1 MGTCTCNSNS
11 IACFCHG
18 AALCFLGVIYVIS
31 SKDARVSAFGG
42 NFGRI
47 FVTAPISQYSNQ
59 QSYTKRATQSLHTSF
74 RDIETSISTADNHQS
89 SSGDEISLQDIDGI
103 DDIDGLADILH
114 AITEDDDDNDA
125 AKVDEVESI
134 ETILAKPV
142 PPESITVT
150 SEEINGSKVHTLTVS
165 LGAPGHEE
173 PFQFQ
178 TGKIGRQA
186 SGAVTLTCGETL
198 VYSTACRSDQPE
210 QGKDFAP
217 LSVEYQERF
226 SSVGSTSSGYNKRDG
241 RPAEHELLTCRL
253 IDRPLRPL
261 IHSGWRHDTQLIAWV
276 LSYDGKRDCDP
287 LAVTAAA
294 AALWISDVPL
304 LKPVAAVQ
312 VGFIDG
318 HFLVNPTVS
327 QQERSQ
333 LQLTVAGTKDAV
345 LMVEGAANFLPEQT
359 MVEAVAFGHKY
370 VKIICE
376 GLQQLSEKMQVQ
388 KKTDTISL
396 PIPGLAQAVEDLMIE
411 RIDEALRMGTTTI
424 ITPYEAKEKFSQ
436 QQSSMQFFLVE
447 QLRTDERFLKNCPD
461 EQQLVQAIQS
471 EFKSLLSRQMYR
483 IAKETNRRI
492 DGRAINEVRPISIE
506 VGLLPRVHGS
516 ALFTRGQTQTIATAT
531 LGDST
536 MRQKIDKIDGMIEK
550 RFYLQYTFP
559 PSCVG
564 ETGRFGSP
572 GRREVGH
579 GHLAERALAP
589 SLPSESSFPYSIRVE
604 SLITESHGSS
614 SMASVCGGCLALM
627 NSGVPIEQPVAGI
640 AMGMFLEDTHA
651 STLNNAPVIVSD
663 ISGTEDA
670 LGTMDFKVAGDK
682 VGITAFQLDIKCEG
696 LTLDTLQTALEQ
708 AREGR
713 LFILDEMEKALGG
726 ERKRELPP
734 TVPKISTFTIPQD
747 KIGRV
752 IGPGGKQ
759 IRAIV
764 DDFKLTNMDVGE
776 DGTIQCSAMNATM
789 LELVRPFVEELI
801 SSDVLGKRGG
811 GRQREP
817 KAARPVYSGPEPEI
831 GQVYKGKIT
840 GIHAFGCFVEFLP
853 GSDDGS
859 TPGLEG
865 LCHVSELHV
874 ERVRNCEG
882 FLNSLQTDELEVKL
896 LGKNEKGQYQL
907 SRKALLLERRGKV
920 SVSNAVKE

>member
-1 MGTCTCNSNS
+1 MHGLLAFSGCNR
-11 IACFCHG
+11 
-18 AALCFLGVIYVIS
+18 AALLLLCIFF
-31 SKDARVSAFGG
+31 KPEADAFGG
-42 NFGRI
+42 ANFLSTTRNGKNRPGY
-47 FVTAPISQYSNQ
+47 FYRNKRHTFLA
-59 QSYTKRATQSLHTSF
+59 SYNG
-74 RDIETSISTADNHQS
+74 ETSEAPGITTLNSAENS
-89 SSGDEISLQDIDGI
+89 IVNDGEKE
-103 DDIDGLADILH
+103 DGDIDGLADILK
-114 AITEDDDDNDA
+114 AITEDGPRDD
-125 AKVDEVESI
+125 EPEEEEESI
-134 ETILAKPV
+134 EAILAKPV
-142 PPESITVT
+142 PPESISVT
-150 SEEINGSKVHTLTVS
+150 SEDLDGGGQVHTLTVH

-173 PFQFQ
+173 GFKFQ

-210 QGKDFAP
+210 LGKDFAP

-261 IHSGWRHDTQLIAWV
+261 LHSGWRHDTQLIAWV

-312 VGFIDG
+312 VGLVDG
-318 HFLVNPTVS
+318 HFIVNPTVR

-333 LQLTVAGTKDAV
+333 LQLTVAGTKEAV
-345 LMVEGAANFLPEQT
+345 LMVEGAANFLPEKT

-370 VKIICE
+370 VGILCE
-376 GLQQLSEKMQVQ
+376 GLQQLSDKMKVEK
-388 KKTDTISL
+388 KLDTIAP
-396 PIPGLAQAVEDLMIE
+396 PIPGLAQAVEELMKE
-411 RIDEALRMGTTTI
+411 RIDSALRMGATTI
-424 ITPYEAKEKFSQ
+424 TTPYEAKKIFAE
-436 QQSSMQFFLVE
+436 QQSNMQRDVVDQLVN
-447 QLRTDERFLKNCPD
+447 DERFSSTNSGLQ
-461 EQQLVQAIQS
+461 QQLLHAIQD
-471 EFKSLLSRQMYR
+471 EFKTLLSRQMYR
-483 IAKETNRRI
+483 IAKETNTRI
-492 DGRAINEVRPISIE
+492 DGRKCNEVRPITAD
-506 VGLLPRVHGS
+506 VGFLPRVHGS

-536 MRQKIDKIDGMIEK
+536 MRQRIDKIDGMIQK

-564 ETGRFGSP
+564 ETGRMGSP

-579 GHLAERALAP
+579 GNLAERALAP
-589 SLPSESSFPYSIRVE
+589 SLPSEEAFPYTIRVE

-614 SMASVCGGCLALM
+614 SMASVCGGCLALLDA
-627 NSGVPIEQPVAGI
+627 GVPITQPVAGI
-640 AMGMFLEDTHA
+640 AMGMLLENAHT
-651 STLNNAPVIVSD
+651 STLNSSPVIVSD

-682 VGITAFQLDIKCEG
+682 DGITTFQLDIKCEG
-696 LTLDTLQTALEQ
+696 LTLDTLGMALEQ

-713 LFILDEMEKALGG
+713 LFILGEMEKALG
-726 ERKRELPP
+726 ERKTELPP
-734 TVPKISTFTIPQD
+734 TVPKLISFTIPQD
-747 KIGRV
+747 KIGRL

-764 DDFKLTNMDVGE
+764 EDFKLNNMDVGE
-776 DGTIQCSAMNATM
+776 DGTVQCSAMNATM
-789 LELVRPFVEELI
+789 LETVRAFVETLI
-801 SSDVLGKRGG
+801 SNDNVGGKRGG
-811 GRQREP
+811 GKLREP
-817 KAARPVYSGPEPEI
+817 RPARPTYAGPDPEI
-831 GQVYKGKIT
+831 GLTYKGKIT
-840 GIHAFGCFVEFLP
+840 GIHPYGCFLEFMP
-853 GSDDGS
+853 GAEDGS

-874 ERVRNCEG
+874 ERVRSCEG
-882 FLNSLQTDELEVKL
+882 FLNSLQTDVLEVKL

-907 SRKALLLERRGKV
+907 SRKALLVGKIEEKGEV
-920 SVSNAVKE
+920 SSNSKM

>member
-1 MGTCTCNSNS
+1 MHGY
-11 IACFCHG
+11 IAGRCCFDRV
-18 AALCFLGVIYVIS
+18 AIVFFIFAFVVW
-31 SKDARVSAFGG
+31 SKEASAFCGNGG
-42 NFGRI
+42 ATFFKAIKRNGN
-47 FVTAPISQYSNQ
+47 PH
-59 QSYTKRATQSLHTSF
+59 SYERKAKPTLLSSHNG
-74 RDIETSISTADNHQS
+74 ETSVPPTNNHRQS
-89 SSGDEISLQDIDGI
+89 SNVEISIEDSNIAE
-103 DDIDGLADILH
+103 DIDGLADILH
-114 AITEDDDDNDA
+114 AITVDDDSA
-125 AKVDEVESI
+125 AKDEIESI
-134 ETILAKPV
+134 EAILAKPV
-142 PPESITVT
+142 PPESITVE
-150 SEEINGSKVHTLTVS
+150 SEEMNGGGQVHTLIVN

-173 PFQFQ
+173 PFRFQ

-186 SGAVTLTCGETL
+186 SGAVTLTCGETV

-312 VGFIDG
+312 VGLIDG
-318 HFLVNPTVS
+318 HFIVNPTVD

-370 VKIICE
+370 VRILCE
-376 GLQQLSEKMQVQ
+376 GLQQLSDKMQIE
-388 KKTDTISL
+388 KKTDTIAF
-396 PIPGLAQAVEDLMIE
+396 PIPGLAEAVEDLMLV
-411 RIDEALRMGTTTI
+411 RIDEVLRMGVTTI
-424 ITPYEAKEKFSQ
+424 STPYEAKKKFSE
-436 QQSSMQFFLVE
+436 QQSSMQQFVIE
-447 QLRTDERFLKNCPD
+447 QLLTDERFIESFPE
-461 EQQLVQAIQS
+461 EQQLAQAIQG
-471 EFKSLLSRQMYR
+471 EFKSLLSRQIYR

-492 DGRAINEVRPISIE
+492 DGRATNEVRPITVE
-506 VGLLPRVHGS
+506 VGFLPRVHGS

-536 MRQKIDKIDGMIEK
+536 MRQRVDKIDGMIEK

-564 ETGRFGSP
+564 ETGRMGSP

-589 SLPSESSFPYSIRVE
+589 SLPAEDTFPYTIRVE

-627 NSGVPIEQPVAGI
+627 DSGVPIKQPVAGI
-640 AMGMFLEDTHA
+640 AMGMFLEDAHA

-696 LTLDTLQTALEQ
+696 LTLDTLERALEQ

-726 ERKRELPP
+726 ERKTELPP
-734 TVPKISTFTIPQD
+734 TVPKIITFSIPQD

-764 DDFKLTNMDVGE
+764 EDFKLTNMDVGE
-776 DGTIQCSAMNATM
+776 EGAIQCSAMNATM
-789 LELVRPFVEELI
+789 LEQVQAFVEELI
-801 SSDVLGKRGG
+801 SSDMLGKKGG

-817 KAARPVYSGPEPEI
+817 KAPRPVYSGPEPEI

-853 GSDDGS
+853 GAEDGS

-865 LCHVSELHV
+865 LCHVSELHI

-882 FLNSLQTDELEVKL
+882 FLNSLQTEELEVKL

-907 SRKALLLERRGKV
+907 SRKAILLERLEGKNKV
-920 SVSNAVKE
+920 ASAIKD